1 LFYSLHNYFISY
13 AILFAFVLLILVH
26 YLDIQHP
33 NCSFDFSSVEIS
45 GSVDCDQGKEQTT
58 NKRFVSLF
66 FVFCISA
73 IHFYFLFLLSFECFH
88 EQKKYSSPRSE
99 STAQP
104 STKACREK
112 IRRDKLNERFLEL
125 GAILEPGKTPKM
137 DKSAILND
145 AIRVVGELRSE
156 AKKLKDSNESLQEKI
171 KELKAEKNELRDEKQ
186 RLKAEKESLEQQI
199 KFLNSRPSLVPHPP
213 VIPASAFAA
222 PQGPAAASHKL
233 MMPVIGYPG
242 FPMWQFMPAS
252 DVDTSND
259 PKSCPPVA

>member
-1 LFYSLHNYFISY
+1 MQPLGVQAPMQAVATAPAPS
-13 AILFAFVLLILVH
+13 
-26 YLDIQHP
+26 P
-33 NCSFDFSSVEIS
+33 CVEIS

-58 NKRFVSLF
+58 NKR
-66 FVFCISA
+66 
-73 IHFYFLFLLSFECFH
+73 
-88 EQKKYSSPRSE
+88 PRSE

-171 KELKAEKNELRDEKQ
+171 KELKVCPLSYGQVIYVAVQMGDGVFCC
-186 RLKAEKESLEQQI
+186 SGTSYCFI
-199 KFLNSRPSLVPHPP
+199 FLIYDHLFHSV
-213 VIPASAFAA
+213 
-222 PQGPAAASHKL
+222 KL
-233 MMPVIGYPG
+233 FI
-242 FPMWQFMPAS
+242 
-252 DVDTSND
+252 
-259 PKSCPPVA
+259 

>member
-1 LFYSLHNYFISY
+1 MFYSLHNYFISY

-112 IRRDKLNERFLEL
+112 IRRDKLNERYVPWQKDWFHFNILFNLLFSVSLLYLLTIIVTFVLMVFFLL
-125 GAILEPGKTPKM
+125 
-137 DKSAILND
+137 
-145 AIRVVGELRSE
+145 
-156 AKKLKDSNESLQEKI
+156 DS
-171 KELKAEKNELRDEKQ
+171 
-186 RLKAEKESLEQQI
+186 
-199 KFLNSRPSLVPHPP
+199 
-213 VIPASAFAA
+213 
-222 PQGPAAASHKL
+222 
-233 MMPVIGYPG
+233 
-242 FPMWQFMPAS
+242 
-252 DVDTSND
+252 
-259 PKSCPPVA
+259 